1 MEIFEHK
8 LASTSTRLRAS
19 IRFMF
24 ILRGIGLAVSL
35 GSSVIL
41 ARILLPH
48 EFGIAAMAGY
58 TLMFFAALREFGIT
72 AATIQQ
78 TKISDDESSAIFWFN
93 SFMTLTFTGLTIA
106 AAPLISEF
114 YDEPI
119 IKDVLLGLCIGFALT
134 GISAQHAALLK
145 RELYFGYVL
154 IAEGSGLIF
163 GFVAAVLVAL
173 QRHDVWALVAMNLTQ
188 ALVSGTLS
196 IVLCGWIPGSPVH
209 MLKHRSVIRF
219 GVGAVLYSG
228 LNFLTN
234 NAAGILIGR
243 AFGSASLGQYS
254 RAWQLYSMPGSTVV
268 TPMLTVMF
276 PYWCRIREHGDSLKQ
291 SYLQFIR
298 RLSLFWIPAAF
309 ALPFISTDLIRILL
323 GPNWELAGVI
333 LGCLAPTFAALGM
346 VAPFSQLM
354 LCLGRTRELRIWAI
368 IELII
373 RGGGAAAGCLISPVG
388 AAVGFSAATLFV
400 AVPIIILTINVFSDI
415 SWKDQLMAVLPSWF
429 VALSTMAAGSIGYF
443 LVGPTETRSALLS
456 LTIKVAALLI
466 GWLAMTWTIPQT
478 RKMLLAA
485 VKHDSSTTFQ

>member
-1 MEIFEHK
+1 VQISEHK
-8 LASTSTRLRAS
+8 LASASTRLHAS

-24 ILRGIGLAVSL
+24 ILRAIGLVVSL
-35 GSSVIL
+35 GSSVVL
-41 ARILLPH
+41 ARMLLPH

-78 TKISDDESSAIFWFN
+78 TKISEDESSAIFWFN
-93 SFMTLTFTGLTIA
+93 SFMTLAFTCLTIA
-106 AAPLISEF
+106 AAPLISDF
-114 YDEPI
+114 YAEPI
-119 IKDVLLGLCIGFALT
+119 IKEVLLGLCIGFALT
-134 GISAQHAALLK
+134 GISAQHSALLK
-145 RELYFGYVL
+145 RQLYFGYVL
-154 IAEGSGLIF
+154 IAEGCGLIC
-163 GFVAAVLVAL
+163 GFIAAVLVAL

-188 ALVSGTLS
+188 ALVSAILS
-196 IVLCGWIPGSPVH
+196 MVLCGWIPGSPVH
-209 MLKHRSVIRF
+209 MLKHKSAIRF

-243 AFGSASLGQYS
+243 VFGSDSLGQYS
-254 RAWQLYSMPGSTVV
+254 RAWQLYSMPGSTIV

-309 ALPFISTDLIRILL
+309 ALPFISTDLIRLLL

-333 LGCLAPTFAALGM
+333 LGCLAPTMAALGM

-368 IELII
+368 VELFI
-373 RGGGAAAGCLISPVG
+373 RGGGAAVGCLVSPVG
-388 AAVGFSAATLFV
+388 AAVGFSTATLLV
-400 AVPIIILTINVFSDI
+400 AVPIIVFTINVLTDI
-415 SWKDQLMAVLPSWF
+415 SWKDQLMVVLPSWY
-429 VALSTMAAGSIGYF
+429 VALSTIAAGSVGYF
-443 LVGPTETRSALLS
+443 LVAPAAGRSALLS
-456 LTIKVAALLI
+456 LTIKAAALFV
-466 GWLAMTWTIPQT
+466 GWLAATWTIPQT
-478 RKMLLAA
+478 RKILIATVGRDSAA
-485 VKHDSSTTFQ
+485 AF

>member
-1 MEIFEHK
+1 MFETR
-8 LASTSTRLRAS
+8 LASTATRLRAS

-35 GSSVIL
+35 GSSVVL

-78 TKISDDESSAIFWFN
+78 TKISDDESSAVFWFN
-93 SFMTLTFTGLTIA
+93 AFMTLAFTCLTIA
-106 AAPLISEF
+106 AAPLISGF
-114 YDEPI
+114 YAEPV
-119 IKDVLLGLCIGFALT
+119 IKEVLLGLCIGFT
-134 GISAQHAALLK
+134 ISGISAQHSALLK

-163 GFVAAVLVAL
+163 GFIAAVLVAL
-173 QRHDVWALVAMNLTQ
+173 QRHDVWALVAMNVTQ

-209 MLKHRSVIRF
+209 MFKHRTAIRF
-219 GVGAVLYSG
+219 GVGAVVYSG

-254 RAWQLYSMPGSTVV
+254 RAWQLYSIPGGAVV

-276 PYWCRIREHGDSLKQ
+276 PYWCRIREHGDNLKR

-309 ALPFISTDLIRILL
+309 ALPFVSADLTRILL

-368 IELII
+368 IELVI
-373 RGGGAAAGCLISPVG
+373 RGGGAAAGCLVSPVG
-388 AAVGFSAATLFV
+388 AAAGFSATTLFV
-400 AVPIIILTINVFSDI
+400 AVPIIILTIDVLSDI
-415 SWKDQLMAVLPSWF
+415 SWKDQLTAVLPSWL

-443 LVGPTETRSALLS
+443 LVELTEARSPLLS
-456 LTIKVAALLI
+456 LIVKLTALLV

-478 RKMLLAA
+478 RKILLAA
-485 VKHDSSTTFQ
+485 VRHDSSATFQ